1 MDSIR
6 ATETAHADT
15 VEETNPAVEAT
26 VGSGKQGGG
35 GKFVFLF

>member
-1 MDSIR
+1 MDSMR

-15 VEETNPAVEAT
+15 VEETNTAVEAT
-26 VGSGKQGGG
+26 VESRKQGGG